1 MNYKIRVFHLSTN
14 NEAFTIDT
22 IFKGEEAAEQA
33 IADLETLYPTQY
45 EYVKVPVSTVSK
57 T

>member
-33 IADLETLYPTQY
+33 IADLETLYPAQY